1 MMTYKAIRTEYRNL
15 IRKDG
20 TSSPSYRKVTDW
32 VAVIN
37 GRNVSGFSTK
47 RDALAAVAAA

>member
-1 MMTYKAIRTEYRNL
+1 MTYKIVRTEYRN
-15 IRKDG
+15 IFRKDG

-37 GRNVSGFSTK
+37 GRHVGGFSTK
-47 RDALAAVAAA
+47 RSALAAVAAA